1 MMNNTLRNQFNF
13 SPGTIVNGKWHKNCY
28 KLIKELGAGANG
40 IVYLA
45 EGSKGYVALKI
56 SDNSASV
63 TSEVNVLKAFSKV
76 QGKSLGPSLLDMD
89 DWEIGNKT
97 VPFYIMEYIHGL
109 DLLSFIRK
117 KGHSWTGVLI
127 VQLLNDL
134 NLLHREGWVFGDLK
148 PENLIVTGP
157 PAKIRYID
165 VGGTTK
171 QGRAIKEFTEFFD
184 RGHWGAGTRKADP
197 QYDLFAVSMVVV
209 NLAYPG
215 RFTKNGDGDYK
226 VQISNAI
233 KQHSEIK
240 HLEPVLMKAI
250 AGRYSG
256 AMDMKNELVR
266 LLTNDDKSSSPA
278 INKINQPPQQRPA
291 VNAVTAKR
299 SDAVRQKKRRRKKM
313 IGLIETLM
321 IILVVSILYALY
333 IYGQVL

>member
-1 MMNNTLRNQFNF
+1 MNNTLRNQFNF
-13 SPGTIVNGKWHKNCY
+13 SPGTIINGKWHKNRY

-45 EGSKGYVALKI
+45 EGSKGYVALKM

-89 DWEIGNKT
+89 DWERGNKT

-109 DLLSFIRK
+109 DLLSFILK

-134 NLLHREGWVFGDLK
+134 HLLHREGWVFGDLK

-184 RGHWGAGTRKADP
+184 RGYWGAGTRKADP

-209 NLAYPG
+209 NLAYPR
-215 RFTKNGDGDYK
+215 RFTKNGDYK
-226 VQISNAI
+226 TQISNAI
-233 KQHSEIK
+233 KQHKEIK

-250 AGRYSG
+250 AGQYSG
-256 AMDMKNELVR
+256 AMEMKSELVR
-266 LLTNDDKSSSPA
+266 ILTNDDKSSSPV
-278 INKINQPPQQRPA
+278 INKVTPSQSRPA
-291 VNAVTAKR
+291 VNSGIAKR
-299 SDAVRQKKRRRKKM
+299 SAAVRQKKRRRKKM
-313 IGLIETLM
+313 IGVVETLM

>member
-1 MMNNTLRNQFNF
+1 MNNTLRNQFNF
-13 SPGTIVNGKWHKNCY
+13 SPGTIIHGKWHKNRY

-45 EGSKGYVALKI
+45 EGSKGYVALKM

-89 DWEIGNKT
+89 DWERGNKT

-134 NLLHREGWVFGDLK
+134 HLLHREGWVFGDLK

-184 RGHWGAGTRKADP
+184 RGYWGAGTRKADP
-197 QYDLFAVSMVVV
+197 QYDLFAVSMIVV
-209 NLAYPG
+209 NLAYPR
-215 RFTKNGDGDYK
+215 RFTKNGDYK

-233 KQHSEIK
+233 KQHTEIK

-256 AMDMKNELVR
+256 AMEMKNELVR
-266 LLTNDDKSSSPA
+266 ILTNDSKSSSPT
-278 INKINQPPQQRPA
+278 INKVTPSQPRPA
-291 VNAVTAKR
+291 VNAGIAR
-299 SDAVRQKKRRRKKM
+299 SAAVRQKKRRRKKM
-313 IGLIETLM
+313 IGIVETLM
-321 IILVVSILYALY
+321 IILVVSVLYALY

>member
-1 MMNNTLRNQFNF
+1 MMNNTLRTQFNF
-13 SPGTIVNGKWHKNCY
+13 SPGTIVNGKWHKNRY

-45 EGSKGYVALKI
+45 EGSKGYVALKM

-76 QGKSLGPSLLDMD
+76 QGKSLGPSLLEMD
-89 DWEIGNKT
+89 DWEAGNKI

-117 KGHSWTGVLI
+117 KGQSWTGVLI

-134 NLLHREGWVFGDLK
+134 HLLHKEGWVFGDLK

-184 RGHWGAGTRKADP
+184 RGYWGAGTRKADP

-209 NLAYPG
+209 NLAYPK
-215 RFTKNGDGDYK
+215 RLTKSGDYK

-250 AGRYSG
+250 MGRYSS
-256 AMDMKNELVR
+256 AMEMKKD
-266 LLTNDDKSSSPA
+266 LLGILTKSGISDSRTL
-278 INKINQPPQQRPA
+278 NKVVQPPKPRA
-291 VNAVTAKR
+291 SVSTGMASR
-299 SDAVRQKKRRRKKM
+299 SDAVRQKKRKRKKM
-313 IGLIETLM
+313 IGLVETLM
-321 IILVVSILYALY
+321 IIVVVSILYALY
-333 IYGQVL
+333 IYRQVL